1 MIQTGLIILAAGKG
15 TRMKSEMP
23 KVLHHVCGKAMIDY
37 VVDSAKA
44 VSSKI
49 CIVLGH
55 GHKLVEQNFESDID
69 IAIQKKLL
77 GTADAIKS
85 ASSSFKGFKGNIL
98 VLCGDVPLL
107 ETTSIRKLLTA
118 HNRSKSS
125 CTFLSAELENPCG
138 YGRVIRK
145 DGNNV
150 IAIREEKD
158 ATLKEKA
165 ICEINT
171 GLYCFKARDLFNG
184 LDKIK
189 LNKKKNE
196 YYLTDIISVFVE
208 EKKSVRVVRLGN
220 PVEGLGI
227 NTRRDLAEANRILNK
242 RTLDRLMDQGVTIV
256 DSGTTHV
263 GTNVKVGQDTII
275 FPFTFIENDVKIGKR
290 CKLGPFCHIRPKT
303 QIKDEAQ
310 IGNFTEVSRST
321 IGEQSLMKHFGFLG
335 DASVGKKAN
344 IGAGV
349 VTANY
354 DGKNKSKTI
363 IGDEAFIGSDSI
375 LVAPVKV
382 GKKSMTGAGCVVPRQ
397 RNIPNGKTM
406 VGVPGRIK
414 PKGKS
419 NE

>member
-1 MIQTGLIILAAGKG
+1 MIQTGSIILAAGKG

-23 KVLHHVCGKAMIDY
+23 KVLHHVCGQAMINY

-44 VSSKI
+44 VSSKV

-55 GHKLVEQNFESDID
+55 GHRLVEQNFESDID
-69 IAIQKKLL
+69 IAIQTKLL

-85 ASSSFKGFKGNIL
+85 ARSCFKGFKGNIL

-107 ETTSIRKLLTA
+107 KATSIRKLLTV
-118 HNRSKSS
+118 HRRSKSS

-171 GLYCFKARDLFNG
+171 GLYCFRAQDLFDG

-196 YYLTDIISVFVE
+196 YYLTDIISIFVE
-208 EKKSVRVVRLGN
+208 EKKSVCVVKLDN
-220 PVEGLGI
+220 PIEGLGI
-227 NTRRDLAEANRILNK
+227 NTRKDLAEANRILNK
-242 RTLDRLMDQGVTIV
+242 RTLDRLMDQGVAII
-256 DSGTTHV
+256 DPGTTYI

-275 FPFTFIENDVKIGKR
+275 FPFTFIENDVMIGKR

-303 QIKDEAQ
+303 RIKDEAQ
-310 IGNFTEVSRST
+310 VGNFTEVSRST
-321 IGEQSLMKHFGFLG
+321 IGEKSLMKHFGFLG
-335 DASVGKKAN
+335 DASVGRKAN

-354 DGKNKSKTI
+354 DGKNKNKTI